1 MPNVTSDWPTP
12 AVGPQQTS
20 RPITLLEELERLKPG
35 SVVRVTQDLD
45 GIWSNF
51 AEHFMKRGR
60 DWSKLDGEGEDD
72 FGSPLDDAYILAH
85 AVVHGRKVG
94 SITVIWDAAATEAE
108 RGAAAATPGLSMG
121 DLARQN
127 AALVAD
133 ARAAGE
139 RLMQLAA
146 VPPQHHVTLQTGVDA
161 IVRAHGSLTRDL
173 HDAKARIAEL
183 EADPS
188 ASHLPDADAITW
200 TSTDGT
206 QHVALR
212 TGGAWLHN
220 GSSQT
225 EAWLID
231 TMRLRGGVPRAL
243 DLRSED

>member
-1 MPNVTSDWPTP
+1 MPNVTSEWPTP
-12 AVGPQQTS
+12 IVGPQQTS

-45 GIWSNF
+45 GIWANF

-60 DWSKLDGEGEDD
+60 DWSKLDGEEEDN
-72 FGSPLDDAYILAH
+72 FGAGIDDAYILAH
-85 AVVHGRKVG
+85 AVVHGRNVG
-94 SITVIWDAAATEAE
+94 SITVIWDA
-108 RGAAAATPGLSMG
+108 GAAESDDSKADATPGLSVD

-127 AALVAD
+127 AALVSD
-133 ARAAGE
+133 ARTAGE
-139 RLMQLAA
+139 QLMTLAGQA
-146 VPPQHHVTLQTGVDA
+146 PQHHVTLRIGVDA

-188 ASHLPDADAITW
+188 ASTLPDADAITW

-212 TGGAWLHN
+212 VGGAWLHN
-220 GSSQT
+220 GTSQT

-231 TMRLRGGVPRAL
+231 VMRHRGGVPRAL
-243 DLRSED
+243 DFRDER